1 MKSDFGAKRPVLNY
15 QGLKYGIIKTMKI
28 AVAGLGRM
36 GMQIVQKLAE
46 DGQTVIAQNRSPEK
60 VDQAARHGA
69 VAAYE
74 KTEVIEA
81 FEGDQVVLWI
91 MVPAESIDEQLDEWL
106 ALVPEGSIII
116 DGGNSDFRLTRKR
129 AEKVLAKGSVL
140 LDSGTSGG
148 VWGYENGFSMMV
160 GGDKAAFEQIEPVF
174 RTLSLPH
181 GAYQH
186 FGAAGSGHYV
196 KMVHN
201 AIEYGMMESL
211 AEGYR
216 LLKEGPYENLDLAA
230 AGEVWQH
237 GSVVTSWL
245 NELSQAALAENP
257 ELEGI
262 EGYVAESGE
271 ARWALETAKN
281 LGIPLPA
288 IQTSFDVRLASQKGD
303 TSFTT
308 KMLAA
313 MRNKFGGHSIN
324 KQDE

>member
-1 MKSDFGAKRPVLNY
+1 
-15 QGLKYGIIKTMKI
+15 MKI

-36 GMQIVQKLAE
+36 GMQIVQKLVE
-46 DGQTVIAQNRSPEK
+46 NGDEVIAHNRSNGK
-60 VDQAARHGA
+60 VDIAAGHGA
-69 VAAYE
+69 TAAYE
-74 KTEVIEA
+74 KSDAVKAFTDAEQVI
-81 FEGDQVVLWI
+81 LWI
-91 MVPAESIDEQLDEWL
+91 MVPADIIDEQLDEWL
-106 ALVPEGSIII
+106 GLLPKNSIII
-116 DGGNSDFRLTRKR
+116 DGGNSDFRLTQKR
-129 AEKVLAKGSVL
+129 AEKVAAAGSVL

-148 VWGYENGFSMMV
+148 VWGYKNGFSMMV
-160 GGDKAAFEQIEPVF
+160 GGEGEAFAKVEQIF
-174 RTLSLPH
+174 KTLALPS

-186 FGAAGSGHYV
+186 FGPGGSGHYV

-216 LLKEGPYENLDLAA
+216 MLKEGPYKDLDLAA

-245 NELSQAALAENP
+245 NELAQAAVAENP
-257 ELEGI
+257 TLEGI
-262 EGYVAESGE
+262 DGYVAESGE
-271 ARWALETAKN
+271 ARWTLEVARAMD
-281 LGIPLPA
+281 IPLPA

-313 MRNKFGGHSIN
+313 MRNKFGGHTLN
-324 KQDE
+324 K